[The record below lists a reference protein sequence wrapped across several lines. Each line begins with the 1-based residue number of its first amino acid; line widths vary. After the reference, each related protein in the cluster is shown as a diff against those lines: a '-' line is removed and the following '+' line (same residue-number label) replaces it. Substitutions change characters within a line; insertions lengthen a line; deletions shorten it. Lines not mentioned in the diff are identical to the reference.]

1 MGTESGFL
9 SACGVVAIAG
19 LVLIGGA
26 SAAENRKDEPLK
38 MDAPMSG
45 EMKKKGMKQG
55 DVKKHEEQWD
65 RKMKEMIGKEEKTK
79 DPGNATNATK

>member
-1 MGTESGFL
+1 MGTESGLL

-19 LVLIGGA
+19 LVFIGGA

-55 DVKKHEEQWD
+55 DVKKREEQWD
-65 RKMKEMIGKEEKTK
+65 RKMKEMIGKEEKTM
-79 DPGNATNATK
+79 DPGNAKK